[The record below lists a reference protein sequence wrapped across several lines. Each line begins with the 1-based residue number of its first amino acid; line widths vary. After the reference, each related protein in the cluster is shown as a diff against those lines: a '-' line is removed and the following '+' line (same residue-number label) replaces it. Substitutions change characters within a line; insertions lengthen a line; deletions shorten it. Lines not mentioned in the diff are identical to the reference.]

1 MPPRRRKRLDPAS
14 FELPID
20 ELRRGGFSHATALWA
35 RDVLVADGRSPL
47 VTVQFASEQ
56 AGLLGGIDEAIAV
69 LKVGLEDWTQLMVH
83 ALYDGDRI
91 DADETVMTVDGRFEQ
106 FAHLAPLC
114 VGVLSRR
121 TRVTTNARA
130 LVEAARPKPVMTLPA
145 RNDHWLLHRGDA
157 LAAQIGGTLQLTGT
171 AQSSS
176 RTQPPLMLVPH
187 AIVAAYGADTVAA
200 VRACLAHTPDRVM
213 LVVPVDYDNDSVT
226 TALAVARSQ
235 ESRVW
240 GVQLATSEHLVDQS
254 IIPVMG
260 GFVPTG
266 VNPHLVWNVRNALDA
281 EGFGDIKI
289 LVSGSISVPRIREF
303 EDAGVPVDA
312 YGVGTALTNGRFGF
326 AADVVMLDGASHAR
340 AGRSLKPNPRM
351 ERVR

>member
-1 MPPRRRKRLDPAS
+1 MPRRRKRLEPAS
-14 FELPID
+14 FDLPVD
-20 ELRRGGFSHATALWA
+20 ELRRGAFSHATALWA
-35 RDVLVADGRSPL
+35 RDVLIADDRLPH
-47 VTVQFASEQ
+47 VTVQFSTEQ

-69 LKVGLEDWTQLMVH
+69 LKAGVDDWSQLTVH

-91 DADETVMTVDGRFEQ
+91 EGDETVMTVDARFDL

-121 TRVTTNARA
+121 TRVTTNARV

-176 RTQPPLMLVPH
+176 RTQPPLLLVPH
-187 AIVAAYGADTVAA
+187 ALVAAYGGDTVAA
-200 VRACLAHTPDRVM
+200 VRACLAHTPDRTM
-213 LVVPVDYDNDSVT
+213 LVVPVDYDNDSVAT
-226 TALAVARSQ
+226 SLAVARSQ

-254 IIPVMG
+254 IIPSMG

-266 VNPHLVWNVRNALDA
+266 VNPTLVWNVRNALDA

-289 LVSGSISVPRIREF
+289 LVSGSISVARIREF

-312 YGVGTALTNGRFGF
+312 YGVGTALTSGRFGF
-326 AADVVMLDGASHAR
+326 AADVVMLDGAPHSR
-340 AGRSLKPNPRM
+340 AGRSLKPNTRM

>member
-1 MPPRRRKRLDPAS
+1 MPRRRKRLEPSSFDLPA
-14 FELPID
+14 E
-20 ELRRGGFSHATALWA
+20 ELRRGAFSHASVLWA
-35 RDVLVADGRSPL
+35 RDVLIADGRSPL
-47 VTVQFASEQ
+47 VTVQFSAEQ
-56 AGLLGGIDEAIAV
+56 GGLVGGIDEAIAV
-69 LKVGLEDWTQLMVH
+69 LKFGVEDWSQLSVN
-83 ALYDGDRI
+83 ALYDGDRVE
-91 DADETVMTVDGRFEQ
+91 ADETVMTVDARFDL

-121 TRVTTNARA
+121 TRVTTNARS

-157 LAAQIGGTLQLTGT
+157 LAAQIGGTSQLTGT
-171 AQSSS
+171 QGAS
-176 RTQPPLMLVPH
+176 RSQPPLMLVPH
-187 AIVAAYGADTVAA
+187 ALVGAYGGDTVAA
-200 VRACLAHTPDRVM
+200 VRACVAHTPDRTM
-213 LVVPVDYDNDSVT
+213 LVVPVDYENDSLAT
-226 TALAVARSQ
+226 SLAVARSQ

-240 GVQLATSEHLVDQS
+240 GVQLATSEHLVDRS
-254 IIPVMG
+254 IIPSMG

-266 VNPHLVWNVRNALDA
+266 VNPTLVWNVRNALDA

-289 LVSGSISVPRIREF
+289 LVSGSITVSRIREF

-351 ERVR
+351 ERVK

>member
-1 MPPRRRKRLDPAS
+1 MPRRRKRLDAAS
-14 FELPID
+14 FELPAD
-20 ELRRGGFSHATALWA
+20 ELRRGVFSHATAAWA
-35 RDVLVADGRSPL
+35 RDVLVADERSPL

-56 AGLLGGIDEAIAV
+56 AGLLGGIDEALAV
-69 LKVGLEDWTQLMVH
+69 FKVSVDDWSQLTVH

-91 DADETVMTVDGRFEQ
+91 EADETVMTVDGRFDQ

-121 TRVTTNARA
+121 TRVSTNART

-145 RNDHWLLHRGDA
+145 RNDHWLLHRGDV
-157 LAAQIGGTLQLTGT
+157 LAAQIGGTMHLTGA
-171 AQSSS
+171 AQSS

-187 AIVAAYGADTVAA
+187 GLVAAYGGDTVAA
-200 VRACLAHTPDRVM
+200 VRACVAYTPDRTM

-266 VNPHLVWNVRNALDA
+266 VNPRLVWNVRNALDA
-281 EGFGDIKI
+281 EGFGEIKI
-289 LVSGSISVPRIREF
+289 LVSGSITVARIRAF
-303 EDAGVPVDA
+303 EEAGIPIDA
-312 YGVGTALTNGRFGF
+312 YGVGTALTSGRFGF
-326 AADVVMLDGASHAR
+326 VADVVMLDGTAHAR
-340 AGRSLKPNPRM
+340 AGRTLKPNARM

>member
-1 MPPRRRKRLDPAS
+1 
-14 FELPID
+14 
-20 ELRRGGFSHATALWA
+20 
-35 RDVLVADGRSPL
+35 
-47 VTVQFASEQ
+47 VTVQFSSEQ
-56 AGLLGGIDEAIAV
+56 SGLLGGIDEAIAV
-69 LKVGLEDWTQLMVH
+69 LKVGVEDWSQLTVS

-91 DADETVMTVDGRFEQ
+91 DADETVMTVDGRFDQ

-114 VGVLSRR
+114 VGVISRR

-145 RNDHWLLHRGDA
+145 RNDHWLLHRGDS
-157 LAAQIGGTLQLTGT
+157 LAAQIGGTMQLTGVQT
-171 AQSSS
+171 S

-187 AIVAAYGADTVAA
+187 ALVAAYGGDTVAA
-200 VRACLAHTPDRVM
+200 VRACVAHTPDNTQ
-213 LVVPVDYDNDSVT
+213 LVVPADYDNDSVVT
-226 TALAVARSQ
+226 SLAVARSQ

-254 IIPVMG
+254 IIPAMG

-289 LVSGSISVPRIREF
+289 LVSGAITVARIRQF
-303 EDAGVPVDA
+303 EDDGVPVDA
-312 YGVGTALTNGRFGF
+312 YGVGTALTSGRFGF
-326 AADVVMLDGASHAR
+326 VADVVMLDGAAHAR
-340 AGRSLKPNPRM
+340 AGRTLKPNPRM

>member
-1 MPPRRRKRLDPAS
+1 MPRRRKRLDAAS
-14 FELPID
+14 FDLPA
-20 ELRRGGFSHATALWA
+20 EQLRRGDFSHPTAVWA
-35 RDVLVADGRSPL
+35 RDVLIADGRSPL
-47 VTVQFASEQ
+47 VTVQFSSEQ
-56 AGLLGGIDEAIAV
+56 SGLLGGIDEAIAV
-69 LKVGLEDWTQLMVH
+69 VKVGVEDWSQLTVH

-91 DADETVMTVDGRFEQ
+91 DADETVMTVDGRFDQ
-106 FAHLAPLC
+106 FAQLAPLC

-157 LAAQIGGTLQLTGT
+157 LAAQIGGTMQLTGA
-171 AQSSS
+171 AQTS
-176 RTQPPLMLVPH
+176 RSQPPLMLVPH
-187 AIVAAYGADTVAA
+187 ALVAAYLGDTVAA
-200 VRACLAHTPDRVM
+200 VRACVAHTPDRTL
-213 LVVPVDYDNDSVT
+213 LVVPVDYDNDSVA

-240 GVQLATSEHLVDQS
+240 GVQLSTSEHLVDQS
-254 IIPVMG
+254 IISTMG

-266 VNPHLVWNVRNALDA
+266 VNPRLVWNVRNALDA

-289 LVSGSISVPRIREF
+289 LVSGSISVARILEF
-303 EDAGVPVDA
+303 EEEGVPVDA
-312 YGVGTALTNGRFGF
+312 YGVGTALTSGRFGF
-326 AADVVMLDGASHAR
+326 AADVVMLDGAAHAR
-340 AGRSLKPNPRM
+340 AGRTLKPNPRM

>member
-1 MPPRRRKRLDPAS
+1 MPRRRKRLEPAS
-14 FELPID
+14 FDLPVED
-20 ELRRGGFSHATALWA
+20 LRRGAFSHATAMWA
-35 RDVLVADGRSPL
+35 RDVLVADGRLPH
-47 VTVQFASEQ
+47 VTVQFSTEQ

-69 LKVGLEDWTQLMVH
+69 LKAGVEDWAQLTVQ

-91 DADETVMTVDGRFEQ
+91 EADETVMTVDARFDL

-121 TRVTTNARA
+121 TRVTTNGRLLA
-130 LVEAARPKPVMTLPA
+130 EAARPKPVMMLPA

-187 AIVAAYGADTVAA
+187 MLIAAYGGDAVAA
-200 VRACLAHTPDRVM
+200 VRASVAHTPDRTL
-213 LVVPVDYDNDSVT
+213 LVVPVDYDNDSVAT
-226 TALAVARSQ
+226 SLAVARSQ
-235 ESRVW
+235 EGRVW
-240 GVQLATSEHLVDQS
+240 GVQLGTSEHLVDRS
-254 IIPVMG
+254 IIPAMG

-266 VNPHLVWNVRNALDA
+266 VNPTLVWNVRNALDA
-281 EGFGDIKI
+281 EGLGDVKI
-289 LVSGSISVPRIREF
+289 LVSGSITVQRIREF

-312 YGVGTALTNGRFGF
+312 YGVGSALTSGRFGF
-326 AADVVMLDGASHAR
+326 AADVVMLDGAPHAR

>member
-1 MPPRRRKRLDPAS
+1 MPRRRKRLEAAS
-14 FELPID
+14 FDLPAG
-20 ELRRGGFSHATALWA
+20 ELRQGGFSHASAIWA
-35 RDVLVADGRSPL
+35 RDVLVADGRSPH
-47 VTVQFASEQ
+47 VTVQFSTEQ
-56 AGLLGGIDEAIAV
+56 GGLLGGIDEAIAV
-69 LKVGLEDWTQLMVH
+69 LKAGVDEWSELVVH

-91 DADETVMTVDGRFEQ
+91 EPDETVMTVEGRFDL

-121 TRVTTNARA
+121 TRVTTNARL
-130 LVEAARPKPVMTLPA
+130 LVEAARPKPVLTLPA

-171 AQSSS
+171 AQSAS
-176 RTQPPLMLVPH
+176 RTQPPLVLVSH
-187 AIVAAYGADTVAA
+187 ALVSAYGGDTVAA
-200 VRACLAHTPDRVM
+200 VRACLAHTPDRTM
-213 LVVPVDYDNDSVT
+213 LVVPVDYDNDSVAT
-226 TALAVARSQ
+226 SLAIARSQ

-240 GVQLATSEHLVDQS
+240 GVQLATSEHLVDRS
-254 IIPVMG
+254 IIPSMG

-266 VNPHLVWNVRNALDA
+266 VNPTLVWNVRNALDA

-289 LVSGSISVPRIREF
+289 LVSGSITVARIREF

-312 YGVGTALTNGRFGF
+312 YGVGTALTSGRFGF
-326 AADVVMLDGASHAR
+326 AADVVMLDGVTHAR
-340 AGRSLKPNPRM
+340 AGRTLKPNARM

>member
-1 MPPRRRKRLDPAS
+1 MPRRRKRLDASS
-14 FELPID
+14 FELPAD
-20 ELRRGGFSHATALWA
+20 ELRRGVFSHATAVWA
-35 RDVLVADGRSPL
+35 RDVLLADDRSPL

-56 AGLLGGIDEAIAV
+56 SGLLGGIDEALAV
-69 LKVGLEDWTQLMVH
+69 LKVGVEDWSQLTVH
-83 ALYDGDRI
+83 ALYDGDHI

-121 TRVTTNARA
+121 TRVSTNARS

-145 RNDHWLLHRGDA
+145 RNDHWLLHRGDV
-157 LAAQIGGTLQLTGT
+157 LAAQIGGTMHLTGA
-171 AQSSS
+171 AQSS

-187 AIVAAYGADTVAA
+187 GLVAAYGGDTVAA
-200 VRACLAHTPDRVM
+200 VRACVAHTPDRTM
-213 LVVPVDYDNDSVT
+213 LVVPVDYDNDSVV

-240 GVQLATSEHLVDQS
+240 GVQLATPEQLVDQS

-266 VNPHLVWNVRNALDA
+266 VNPRLVWNVRNALDA
-281 EGFGDIKI
+281 EGFGEIKI
-289 LVSGSISVPRIREF
+289 LVSGSITVARIREF
-303 EDAGVPVDA
+303 EEVNVPIDA
-312 YGVGTALTNGRFGF
+312 YGVGTSLTSGRFGF
-326 AADVVMLDGASHAR
+326 VADVVMLDGTAHAR
-340 AGRSLKPNPRM
+340 AGRTLKPNPRM

>member
-1 MPPRRRKRLDPAS
+1 MPRRRKRLDAAS
-14 FELPID
+14 FELPAD
-20 ELRRGGFSHATALWA
+20 ELRRGVFSHATAAWA
-35 RDVLVADGRSPL
+35 RDVLMADNRAPL

-56 AGLLGGIDEAIAV
+56 AGLLGGIDESIAV
-69 LKVGLEDWTQLMVH
+69 LKVGVEDWSQLTVH

-91 DADETVMTVDGRFEQ
+91 EADETVMTVDGRFDQ

-121 TRVTTNARA
+121 TRVSTNSRA

-145 RNDHWLLHRGDA
+145 RNDHWLLHRGDV
-157 LAAQIGGTLQLTGT
+157 LAAQIGGTMHLTGA
-171 AQSSS
+171 AQSS

-187 AIVAAYGADTVAA
+187 GLVAAYGGDTVAA
-200 VRACLAHTPDRVM
+200 VRACVAHTPDHTM
-213 LVVPVDYDNDSVT
+213 LVVPVDYDNDSVA

-266 VNPHLVWNVRNALDA
+266 VNPRLVWNVRNALDA
-281 EGFGDIKI
+281 EGFGEIKI
-289 LVSGSISVPRIREF
+289 LVSGSITVAKIREF
-303 EDAGVPVDA
+303 EEAGIPIDA
-312 YGVGTALTNGRFGF
+312 YGVGTALTSGRFGF
-326 AADVVMLDGASHAR
+326 VADVVMLDGTAHAR
-340 AGRSLKPNPRM
+340 AGRTLKPNPRM

>member
-1 MPPRRRKRLDPAS
+1 MPRRRKRLDASSFDLPA
-14 FELPID
+14 E
-20 ELRRGGFSHATALWA
+20 ELRRGEFSHATAVWA
-35 RDVLVADGRSPL
+35 RDVLVADARSPL

-56 AGLLGGIDEAIAV
+56 SGLLCGIDEALAV
-69 LKVGLEDWTQLMVH
+69 FKVGVQDWSEVTVH

-91 DADETVMTVDGRFEQ
+91 DADETVMTVDGRFDQ

-121 TRVTTNARA
+121 TRVATNARA

-145 RNDHWLLHRGDA
+145 RNDHWLLQRGDA
-157 LAAQIGGTLQLTGT
+157 LAAHIGGTMQLTGA
-171 AQSSS
+171 AQSSRS
-176 RTQPPLMLVPH
+176 QPPLMLVPH
-187 AIVAAYGADTVAA
+187 GLVAAYGGDTVAA
-200 VRACLAHTPDRVM
+200 VRACVAHTPDRTM
-213 LVVPVDYDNDSVT
+213 LVVPVDYDNDSVA

-266 VNPHLVWNVRNALDA
+266 VNPRLVWNVRNALDA
-281 EGFGDIKI
+281 EGFGEIKI
-289 LVSGSISVPRIREF
+289 LVSGSITVARIREF
-303 EDAGVPVDA
+303 EEIGVPIDA
-312 YGVGTALTNGRFGF
+312 YGVGTSLTSGRFGF
-326 AADVVMLDGASHAR
+326 VADVVMLDGTAHAR
-340 AGRSLKPNPRM
+340 AGRTLKPNSRM

>member
-1 MPPRRRKRLDPAS
+1 MPRRRKRLEPSS
-14 FELPID
+14 FDLPGE
-20 ELRRGGFSHATALWA
+20 ELRRGAFSHASALWA
-35 RDVLVADGRSPL
+35 RDVLIADGRSPL
-47 VTVQFASEQ
+47 VTVQFSTEQ
-56 AGLLGGIDEAIAV
+56 GGLVGGIDEAIAV
-69 LKVGLEDWTQLMVH
+69 LKFGVEDWSQLSVN
-83 ALYDGDRI
+83 ALYDGDRVE
-91 DADETVMTVDGRFEQ
+91 ADETVMTVDARFDL

-121 TRVTTNARA
+121 TRVTTNARS

-157 LAAQIGGTLQLTGT
+157 LAAQIGGTSQLTGT
-171 AQSSS
+171 QGTS

-187 AIVAAYGADTVAA
+187 ALVAAYGGNTVAA
-200 VRACLAHTPDRVM
+200 VRACVGHTPDRTM
-213 LVVPVDYDNDSVT
+213 LVVPVDYENDSVAT
-226 TALAVARSQ
+226 SLAVARSQ

-254 IIPVMG
+254 IIPSMG

-266 VNPHLVWNVRNALDA
+266 VNPTLVWNVRNALDA

-289 LVSGSISVPRIREF
+289 LVSGSITVSRIREF

-351 ERVR
+351 ERVK

>member
-1 MPPRRRKRLDPAS
+1 MPRRRKRLDPAS
-14 FELPID
+14 FELPAE
-20 ELRRGGFSHATALWA
+20 ELRRGTYAHPTAVWA
-35 RDVLVADGRSPL
+35 RDVLIADGRSPL

-56 AGLLGGIDEAIAV
+56 SGLLGGIDEAVAV
-69 LKVGLEDWTQLMVH
+69 LKVGIEDWSQLTVH

-91 DADETVMTVDGRFEQ
+91 EADETVMTVDGRYDQ

-114 VGVLSRR
+114 IGVLSRR
-121 TRVTTNARA
+121 TRVSTNARA
-130 LVEAARPKPVMTLPA
+130 LDEAARPKPVMTLPA
-145 RNDHWLLHRGDA
+145 RNDHWMLQRGDA

-171 AQSSS
+171 AQGAS

-187 AIVAAYGADTVAA
+187 ALVAAYGGDTVAA
-200 VRACLAHTPDRVM
+200 VRACVAHTSDRIM
-213 LVVPVDYDNDSVT
+213 LVVPVDYDNDSVA

-240 GVQLATSEHLVDQS
+240 GVQLATSEHLVDRS
-254 IIPVMG
+254 IIPEMG

-281 EGFGDIKI
+281 EGFGEIKI
-289 LVSGSISVPRIREF
+289 LVSGSITVERIRQF
-303 EDAGVPVDA
+303 EEEGVPVDA
-312 YGVGTALTNGRFGF
+312 YGVGTALTAGRFGF
-326 AADVVMLDGASHAR
+326 VADVVMLDGTAHAR
-340 AGRSLKPNPRM
+340 AGRSLKPNARM

>member
-1 MPPRRRKRLDPAS
+1 MPRRRKRLDAAS
-14 FELPID
+14 FELPAE
-20 ELRRGGFSHATALWA
+20 ELRLGGFSHATAVWA
-35 RDVLVADGRSPL
+35 RDVLIADNRSPL

-56 AGLLGGIDEAIAV
+56 SGLLGGIDEAIAV
-69 LKVGLEDWTQLMVH
+69 LKVGVEDWSQLSVQ

-91 DADETVMTVDGRFEQ
+91 EADETVMTVDGRFDQ
-106 FAHLAPLC
+106 FAQLAPLC

-121 TRVTTNARA
+121 TRVTTNARN

-145 RNDHWLLHRGDA
+145 RNDHWLLQRGDA
-157 LAAQIGGTLQLTGT
+157 LAAQIGGTMQLTGA
-171 AQSSS
+171 AQTS

-187 AIVAAYGADTVAA
+187 ALVAAYGGDTVAA
-200 VRACLAHTPDRVM
+200 VRACVAHTSDRTM
-213 LVVPVDYDNDSVT
+213 LVVPVDYDNDSVA
-226 TALAVARSQ
+226 TALNVARSQ

-266 VNPHLVWNVRNALDA
+266 VNPRLVWSVRNALDA

-289 LVSGSISVPRIREF
+289 LVSGSITVARIREF
-303 EDAGVPVDA
+303 EDDGVPVDA
-312 YGVGTALTNGRFGF
+312 YGVGSALTSGRFSF
-326 AADVVMLDGASHAR
+326 VADVVMLDGAAHAR
-340 AGRSLKPNPRM
+340 AGRTLKPNPRM